1 MKKNYI
7 KLLITIAAAV
17 LLMVTLSFSSFA
29 GVTEDYSYTVLD
41 NGTVRIDR
49 FHGKGS
55 SVIIPSEIDGKK
67 VTIIGS
73 SAFENEYNLT
83 ELVIP
88 EGVTTIGEY
97 AFRYCSALNKLTLP
111 ESLEYIKYE
120 AFMGCYALKNINVHE
135 NIKGIHH
142 RAFDYTAWYDS
153 QPAGVVYLGNCLY
166 RYKGICLRVQVLP

>member
-1 MKKNYI
+1 MKKNYL
-7 KLLITIAAAV
+7 KLLITLVAAA
-17 LLMVTLSFSSFA
+17 LLLTVLSFSSFA

-97 AFRYCSALNKLTLP
+97 ASDIASLLT
-111 ESLEYIKYE
+111 
-120 AFMGCYALKNINVHE
+120 G
-135 NIKGIHH
+135 
-142 RAFDYTAWYDS
+142 
-153 QPAGVVYLGNCLY
+153 
-166 RYKGICLRVQVLP
+166 